1 MRKLLHSLKG
11 LFVNQSGSTTPVNI
25 LVYAILAVVAIVVI
39 YKFIP
44 TLGNAN
50 VELQSSANVSA
61 MTKTMGGIGEWLIPV
76 GVILAMGLGAFF
88 LIGGGRSGGR
98 RRAR

>member
-1 MRKLLHSLKG
+1 MRRVLHALKG
-11 LFVNQSGSTTPVNI
+11 LFVNQRGSTTPINI

-39 YKFIP
+39 YKFLP
-44 TLGNAN
+44 TLGSAN
-50 VELQSSANVSA
+50 TELQSSDNVSA
-61 MTKTMGGIGEWLIPV
+61 MTKTMAGIGEWLIPV

-98 RRAR
+98 RRRR